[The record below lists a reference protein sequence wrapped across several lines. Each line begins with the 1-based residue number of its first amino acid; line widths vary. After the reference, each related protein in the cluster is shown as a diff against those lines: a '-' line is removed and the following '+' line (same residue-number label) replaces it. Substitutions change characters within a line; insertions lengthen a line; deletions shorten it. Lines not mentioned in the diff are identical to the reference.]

1 MESSNFSVSFDEEE
15 SSVDDTIASTYTG
28 RNTVKP
34 RVGKKDFT

>member
-1 MESSNFSVSFDEEE
+1 MESTNCSVSFDDEE
-15 SSVDDTIASTYTG
+15 SCVDDIASTYTG